1 MESLVSIQGLSVWFG
16 KTRVLAGIDLEFRR
30 GELTALI
37 GPSGSG
43 KTTLLR
49 AVNRMNDLFPGVRTE
64 GEVVLSVHGTP
75 ELAYGERTDVARLR
89 RTAGMV
95 FQNPNVLPTSIRQN
109 FSVPLRNVCGL
120 RREELAQRMEA
131 ALRDVELWDEVK
143 NRLGDQAQTLS
154 GGQQQR
160 LCLARALSLEPSV
173 LLLDEPTASLDF
185 RATRRIEGLIGRLK
199 ERYPVLAVS
208 HSLGQTSRI
217 ADRAYVLNNG
227 SIVQTLDRSALH
239 EPELL
244 QQLAE
249 ELF

>member
-1 MESLVSIQGLSVWFG
+1 MDHVVRVERLSVWFG
-16 KTRVLAGIDLEFRR
+16 DARVLSDVDIEFCK

-64 GEVVLSVHGTP
+64 GEVTLALGDTTMR
-75 ELAYGERTDVARLR
+75 AYGNGLDMAYLR
-89 RTAGMV
+89 RTAAMV
-95 FQNPNVLPTSIRQN
+95 FQDPNPLPASIRKNFSLPLKNVL
-109 FSVPLRNVCGL
+109 GL
-120 RREELAQRMEA
+120 GKDEIDARMEDT
-131 ALRDVELWDEVK
+131 LKDVELWDAVK
-143 NRLGDQAQTLS
+143 DRLGDQALTLS

-160 LCLARALSLEPSV
+160 LCLARALSLEPQV

-185 RATRRIEGLIGRLK
+185 QATRRIEHLIDRLK

-217 ADRAYVLNNG
+217 ADRAYVLKDG
-227 SIVQTLDRSALH
+227 SVVESLDRPALH
-239 EPELL
+239 DAERL
-244 QQLAE
+244 QALAE
-249 ELF
+249 RLF

>member
-1 MESLVSIQGLSVWFG
+1 MESVVTVEGLSVWFG
-16 KTRVLAGIDLEFRR
+16 TKRVLRDVDIHFGQ
-30 GELTALI
+30 GELTTLI

-64 GEVVLSVHGTP
+64 GEVTLAVNGT
-75 ELAYGERTDVARLR
+75 ELRAYGDCPDVASLR

-95 FQNPNVLPTSIRQN
+95 FQTPNVLPTSIRQN
-109 FSVPLRNVCGL
+109 FSVPLRNVLGL
-120 RREELAQRMEA
+120 SKAEVEERMEA
-131 ALRDVELWDEVK
+131 SLCDAELWEEVK
-143 NRLGDQAQTLS
+143 DRLGESAQTLS

-160 LCLARALSLEPSV
+160 LCLARALSLEPRV

-185 RATRRIEGLIGRLK
+185 RASRRIEELIVRLK
-199 ERYPVLAVS
+199 QRYPVLAVS

-217 ADRAYVLNNG
+217 ADRAYVMNGG
-227 SIVQTLDRSALH
+227 SIVKTLDSGALH
-239 EPELL
+239 DPELL
-244 QQLAE
+244 HTLAE

>member
-1 MESLVSIQGLSVWFG
+1 MESVVKVESLSVWFG
-16 KTRVLAGIDLEFRR
+16 AARVLRDVDIEFAR

-64 GEVVLSVHGTP
+64 GEVTFFLNGT
-75 ELAYGERTDVARLR
+75 EVRAYNDCPDVASLR

-95 FQNPNVLPTSIRQN
+95 FQTPNVLPTSIRQN
-109 FSVPLRNVCGL
+109 FSIPLRHVLGL
-120 RREELAQRMEA
+120 SKPHVEERMEA
-131 ALRDVELWDEVK
+131 ALRDAELWDEVK
-143 NRLGDQAQTLS
+143 DRLGEQAQTLS

-160 LCLARALSLEPSV
+160 LCLARALSLEPRV

-185 RATRRIEGLIGRLK
+185 RASRRIENLLVRLK

-217 ADRAYVLNNG
+217 ADRVYVMSNG
-227 SIVQTLDRSALH
+227 AIVEHLEGEELH
-239 EPELL
+239 DAERLHR
-244 QQLAE
+244 LAE
-249 ELF
+249 DLF

>member
-1 MESLVSIQGLSVWFG
+1 MESVVAVKGLNVWFG
-16 KTRVLAGIDLEFRR
+16 HAQVLSGVDIEFRQ

-49 AVNRMNDLFPGVRTE
+49 AVNRMNDVFSGVRTE
-64 GEVVLSVHGTP
+64 GEVALSVNGATVD
-75 ELAYGERTDVARLR
+75 AYGDRCDVARLR

-95 FQNPNVLPTSIRQN
+95 FQTPNVLPTSIRQN
-109 FSVPLRNVCGL
+109 FTVPLRHVLGL
-120 RREELAQRMEA
+120 KKSELDSRIEA
-131 ALRDVELWDEVK
+131 ALREVELWDEVK
-143 NRLGDQAQTLS
+143 ERLGAQAQTLS

-185 RATRRIEGLIGRLK
+185 RATRRIEHLIVRLK
-199 ERYPVLAVS
+199 ESYPILAVS

-217 ADRAYVLNNG
+217 ADRAYVLNSG
-227 SIVQTLDRSALH
+227 CVVETLDRHDLR

-244 QQLAE
+244 HRLAE
-249 ELF
+249 DLF

>member
-1 MESLVSIQGLSVWFG
+1 MDGLVSIQGLSVWFG
-16 KTRVLAGIDLEFRR
+16 KRRVLAEVGLEFRR

-49 AVNRMNDLFPGVRTE
+49 AVNRMNDLFPGARTE
-64 GEVVLSVHGTP
+64 GTVELHVDGVTEV
-75 ELAYGERTDVARLR
+75 AYGEGTDVARLR
-89 RTAGMV
+89 RMAGMV

-109 FSVPLRNVCGL
+109 FSVPLRNARGL
-120 RREELAQRMEA
+120 RKDEVGERMEV

-143 NRLGDQAQTLS
+143 DRLGDQAHTLS

-160 LCLARALSLEPSV
+160 LCLARALSLEPAV

-185 RATRRIEGLIGRLK
+185 LATRRIEGLIGRLK
-199 ERYPVLAVS
+199 ERYPILAVS

-227 SIVQTLDRSALH
+227 RVVQLLDHSALH
-239 EPELL
+239 QPELL
-244 QQLAE
+244 HHLAE

>member
-1 MESLVSIQGLSVWFG
+1 MESVVALQGLSVWFG
-16 KTRVLAGIDLEFRR
+16 ETRVLADIDLEFRR

-49 AVNRMNDLFPGVRTE
+49 AINRMNDLFPGVRTQ
-64 GEVVLSVHGTP
+64 GQVTLSVNGRT
-75 ELAYGERTDVARLR
+75 ELAYGDGIDIPRLR

-95 FQNPNVLPTSIRQN
+95 FQNPNVLPMSIRRN
-109 FSVPLRNVCGL
+109 FAVPLRNVHGL
-120 RREELAQRMEA
+120 RRAELEERMEA
-131 ALRDVELWDEVK
+131 ALRDVELWDDVK
-143 NRLGDQAQTLS
+143 DRLGDQAQTLS

-160 LCLARALSLEPSV
+160 LCLARALCLEPSV

-185 RATRRIEGLIGRLK
+185 RATRRIEGLITRLK
-199 ERYPVLAVS
+199 ERYPILAVS
-208 HSLGQTSRI
+208 HSLGQTSRM

-227 SIVQTLDRSALH
+227 RIVQTLDHSALH

-244 QQLAE
+244 HRLAE
-249 ELF
+249 DLF